1 MSLGRSVFQ
10 LGYELSPIILTQG
23 IASAIPGQ
31 MLPIIAITQAA
42 NFTLSLLNGESPIDP
57 NAFFGRFRALP
68 GGTLIDNEVGD
79 YPFANQSVAANAI
92 IAKPLNVSMLM
103 ASPVNQ
109 SGGYTSKLITF
120 SALKAALDKHN
131 QSGGTYT
138 VATPAFLYTNCLLTG
153 LRDVSNPSSQQMQ
166 NAWQFDFVKPLLTL
180 EQASTATQKLN
191 SLMSSITNGLPN
203 SPAPTWSGLAQS
215 AIGKLGVGL

>member
-57 NAFFGRFRALP
+57 NSFFGRFRVLP

-92 IAKPLNVSMLM
+92 IAKPLNVSLLM

-138 VATPAFLYTNCLLTG
+138 VATPAFLYTNCLLVG
-153 LRDVSNPSSQQMQ
+153 LRDVSNPASQQMQ

-191 SLMSSITNGLPN
+191 NLMKSITDGLPT

-215 AIGKLGVGL
+215 AIGKLGIKL